1 MHFLRSPDTIAPMS
15 EDSFSVK
22 GQVVLVSGA
31 SRGIGRGLAEGF
43 ARRGATVIITGR
55 EKETLEKTAKEIAPK
70 GGSVEARVCDVADAK
85 AIERLVKSAVKDF
98 GRIDTLLNVAGVNR
112 RMRAEKL
119 TEEDWDFIV
128 DINLKGPF
136 LLSLAVGRHQLERKK
151 GNQINIVSLN
161 NDRPLRG
168 VMPYA
173 VSKSGLQQM
182 TRALAMEWGPS
193 GIRVNAIAPGF
204 ILTDLTNKLWA
215 QPVMKD
221 WAMANTPLRRLGVSD
236 DLVGTA
242 LFLASDASA
251 FMTGQTLF
259 VDGGVSCGSAW
270 PIPLE

>member
-1 MHFLRSPDTIAPMS
+1 MDDPL
-15 EDSFSVK
+15 FSVA
-22 GQVVLVSGA
+22 GQIVLLSGA

-43 ARRGATVIITGR
+43 AQRGATVVITGR
-55 EKETLEKTAKEIAPK
+55 EKATLERTAKEICPS
-70 GGSVEARVCDVADAK
+70 GGTVRPIVCDVSDPK
-85 AIERLVKSAVKDF
+85 AIDKLAATVIADF
-98 GRIDTLLNVAGVNR
+98 GRIDTLVNVAGVNR
-112 RMRAEKL
+112 RMKAEKL
-119 TEEDWDFIV
+119 TEADYDFIV

-136 LLSLAVGRHQLERKK
+136 LLSLAVGRKQLERKK

-173 VSKSGLQQM
+173 VSKAGLSQM
-182 TRALAMEWGPS
+182 TRALALEWGPS

-221 WAMANTPLRRLGVSD
+221 WAMANTPLQRLGRPA
-236 DLVGTA
+236 DLVGAA
-242 LFLASDASA
+242 LFLASEASA
-251 FMTGQTLF
+251 FMTGQTVY
-259 VDGGVSCGSAW
+259 VDGGCSCGNAW